1 MTEVQKPVRWA
12 GSSREDLREF
22 PEEVRRAMG
31 IALRLAQNG
40 RTAPYAKPFKV
51 GKGSGAGVMEI
62 VEDFDTDTYRAVYTV
77 RFKGVVYVLHCFK
90 KKAKKGIATPKR
102 EVELIEARLRW
113 AEVDYLENGG

>member
-1 MTEVQKPVRWA
+1 MPKPVRWA

-22 PEEVRRAMG
+22 PEEARRAVG

-51 GKGSGAGVMEI
+51 GKGGGASVMEI
-62 VEDFDTDTYRAVYTV
+62 VENFDTDTYRAVYTV

-90 KKAKKGIATPKR
+90 KKAKTGIATPR
-102 EVELIEARLRW
+102 HDVELIEARLKW
-113 AEVDYLENGG
+113 AEADCLEKGG

>member
-1 MTEVQKPVRWA
+1 M
-12 GSSREDLREF
+12 REF